1 MPNEKITTMEPV
13 QTSASAVTHQ
23 QPQPRPEF
31 IRLPA
36 TGKRCAYTGLSRSKM
51 NELILP
57 CVANNHRP
65 PVVSKVL
72 RQKGQTKGA
81 RLIVFDSLLAYIN
94 SQTPET
100 TTTAK
105 GGSNDR

>member
-1 MPNEKITTMEPV
+1 MEPV
-13 QTSASAVTHQ
+13 QASASAVIHQ

-36 TGKRCAYTGLSRSKM
+36 TGKRCAYTGLSRSKL

-57 CVANNHRP
+57 CAANNHRP

-81 RLIVFDSLLAYIN
+81 RLIVFDSLLSYIN
-94 SQTPET
+94 GQNPDITVAT
-100 TTTAK
+100 K
-105 GGSNDR
+105 GGSDDR

>member
-1 MPNEKITTMEPV
+1 MPKETTLTMEPV
-13 QTSASAVTHQ
+13 QAPAVIHQ

-36 TGKRCAYTGLSRSKM
+36 TGKRCAYTGLSRSKL

-57 CVANNHRP
+57 CAANDHRP

-81 RLIVFDSLLAYIN
+81 RLIDFDSLLDYIN
-94 SQTPET
+94 GQNPET
-100 TTTAK
+100 TGAMK